1 MYFACAR
8 NTPNAKVQ
16 KNYHICK
23 RKTKNLSKKCV
34 LIWNC
39 GIFFVS
45 LQSKSSKRTTMTLTE
60 LHILNFKNIAE
71 ASLTFADKL
80 NCFVGLNGQG
90 KTNLLDA
97 IYYLSFTKSAF
108 NAIDSQNIRHDAE
121 FAMIQGLYS
130 NQQSAVS
137 DQPDE
142 PVQVTCAIRRGQKKQ
157 FRCGKKDYQRMLDHI
172 GKIPLVMVSPE
183 DNQLIAEGSDER
195 RRFLDIIIGQT
206 DRAYL
211 EHLNLYNALVKQR
224 NALLKQFGEQPTA
237 NSQEPKAG
245 DELFEVIEMQM
256 VPHAEYIFG
265 RRKRFVEAFV
275 PIFADLYKTIAE
287 VEEQPQ
293 LTYRSQLFDRELSEA
308 LRRTRQRDL
317 ILGWTSQGAHKD
329 ELEMQLGDYPLRRVG
344 SQGQQK
350 TYLIAMKLA
359 QALYLPLAVSH
370 WPLTEG
376 SQEPKAKSQKPILLL
391 DDIFDKLDATR
402 VARIIDMLRC
412 EQFGQIFLTDTDR
425 QHLTDI
431 VKPLGSSKVFNVS
444 SGDFRAG

>member
-1 MYFACAR
+1 
-8 NTPNAKVQ
+8 
-16 KNYHICK
+16 
-23 RKTKNLSKKCV
+23 
-34 LIWNC
+34 
-39 GIFFVS
+39 
-45 LQSKSSKRTTMTLTE
+45 MTLTE

-211 EHLNLYNALVKQR
+211 EHLSLYNALVKQR
-224 NALLKQFGEQPTA
+224 NALLKQFGEQPTVS
-237 NSQEPKAG
+237 SQPSAVS

-293 LTYRSQLFDRELSEA
+293 LTYRSQLFDRELGEA

-317 ILGWTSQGAHKD
+317 ILGWTSQGIHKD

-359 QALYLPLAVSH
+359 QALYFSAISNQQSVVS
-370 WPLTEG
+370 
-376 SQEPKAKSQKPILLL
+376 KPILLL

-402 VARIIDMLRC
+402 VARIIDMLRG